1 MAKNSEYQI
10 KLRQDKLNKLHNME
24 KLLPTYVL
32 PYLDEKELN
41 SQINTA
47 VSYAYDL
54 HTFFEY
60 LIESNPMLKNT
71 PIRNVPLELL
81 EELNFQDIN
90 DFQKYLA
97 FNDGKN
103 KHSNES
109 KGIARRMAAL
119 RGFFE
124 YQCVHG
130 YMKNNPTV
138 GAAKQ
143 KREKDHVIVRMNA
156 DEVHRLID
164 ISENSSLSNER
175 QRMFCE
181 KTQLRDTAIFILL
194 LNTGIRVSELVGL
207 DIDDIN
213 FEESSFVVV
222 RKGGG
227 TATLYFNDE
236 VSAALMEYIEI
247 ERPVYCASEDEK
259 ALFLS
264 MQKKRMT
271 VRSVQLMV
279 KKYTKEAVPE
289 KHLTPHKMRSTYGTA
304 LYQQSGDI
312 RLVADVLGHKDINTT
327 AKHYAAIE
335 EEHRKQAAKF
345 NPYSK

>member
-1 MAKNSEYQI
+1 MAKNSDYQI
-10 KLRQDKLNKLHNME
+10 ELRQSKLDKLHKME
-24 KLLPTYVL
+24 KLLPSYTL
-32 PYLDEKELN
+32 PFLDEKELN
-41 SQINTA
+41 SQVNTA

-54 HTFFEY
+54 HTFFQY
-60 LIESNPMLKNT
+60 LKESNPMLKDT
-71 PIRNVPLELL
+71 EIRNISSDLL
-81 EELNFQDIN
+81 EQLNFQDIN

-97 FNDGKN
+97 FNNGEN
-103 KHSNES
+103 KHSNEA
-109 KGIARRMAAL
+109 KGIARRMSAL

-124 YQCVHG
+124 YQCTHG
-130 YMKNNPTV
+130 YMKNDPTV

-164 ISENSSLSNER
+164 VSKDSALSNAR
-175 QRMFCE
+175 QKSFCE
-181 KTQLRDTAIFILL
+181 KTQLRDTAIFVLL

-207 DIDDIN
+207 DIEDIN
-213 FEESSFVVV
+213 FKENSFVVV

-236 VSAALMEYIEI
+236 VSAALMEYIEL
-247 ERPVYCASEDEK
+247 ERPNYCETDDEK

-264 MQKKRMT
+264 MQKKRMSI
-271 VRSVQLMV
+271 RSVQLMV

-304 LYQQSGDI
+304 LYKQSGDI

-345 NPYSK
+345 KPY